1 LIARAIHDRSKRKH
15 RALVKVNCGAIPTGL
30 VESELFGHMKGAF
43 TGALE
48 RRTGP
53 FELADGGSLFL
64 DEISELPLETQV
76 KLLRVLQEHEF
87 EPLGSSRTI
96 KVNVRIIAASNRDL
110 EKALQEGRFR
120 ADLFYRLNV
129 LPLTLPP
136 LRERR
141 SDVPLLA
148 SFFVER
154 FSRQFGKQIN
164 GISQDTM
171 DVLSRYSWPGN
182 VRELQNVIERAVVL
196 CPGTVLRL
204 GQDLLPV
211 TGEAAQRDTTS
222 ALGVASS
229 SPNTL
234 ENVERSHILQVLQE
248 TRGVI
253 EGPRGAARI
262 LNLHP
267 NTLRSRM
274 KKLGIE
280 RPVQQSNP
288 SAPIGDRGAAV

>member
-1 LIARAIHDRSKRKH
+1 
-15 RALVKVNCGAIPTGL
+15 
-30 VESELFGHMKGAF
+30 
-43 TGALE
+43 
-48 RRTGP
+48 
-53 FELADGGSLFL
+53 
-64 DEISELPLETQV
+64 
-76 KLLRVLQEHEF
+76 VLQEHEL

-110 EKALQEGRFR
+110 EKAVQEGRFR

-141 SDVPLLA
+141 SDIPLLA

-154 FSRQFGKQIN
+154 FGRQFAKQIT

-171 DVLSRYSWPGN
+171 DVVSRYSWPGN
-182 VRELQNVIERAVVL
+182 SRELQNVIERAVVL
-196 CPGTVLRL
+196 CPGSVLRL
-204 GQDLLPV
+204 GRDLLPV
-211 TGEAAQRDTTS
+211 TGEAKEHDAT
-222 ALGVASS
+222 GASEVMAS

-280 RPVQQSNP
+280 RPVHHANP
-288 SAPIGDRGAAV
+288 SGPIGDRGTAV